1 MNIFKKMIVFQILL
15 ASVMFHAFSM
25 QSNLATFMQG
35 GATKAR
41 YPEFMREFRRH
52 YPAYTEEINSILE
65 EREAHKKGPKTW
77 KSEPLSRKQVLRLNS
92 FLENMSDTV
101 VLTEEIE
108 RARRAFNLRT
118 ESFKTQYKE
127 ITGKDLITE
136 EGYEFHHI
144 IPLELCGEKRTQYHT
159 QILNGNDP
167 FNVIQL
173 TVAEHRRLT
182 DFINGL
188 R

>member
-1 MNIFKKMIVFQILL
+1 
-15 ASVMFHAFSM
+15 
-25 QSNLATFMQG
+25 
-35 GATKAR
+35 
-41 YPEFMREFRRH
+41 
-52 YPAYTEEINSILE
+52 
-65 EREAHKKGPKTW
+65 
-77 KSEPLSRKQVLRLNS
+77 
-92 FLENMSDTV
+92 MSDTV

-108 RARRAFNLRT
+108 RARRAFNPRT

-144 IPLELCGEKRTQYHT
+144 IPLELCGENRTQYYT

-173 TVAEHRRLT
+173 TIAEHRRLT
-182 DFINGL
+182 DFINEL